1 MLDWLHAHPHWL
13 ALAIFLLRIGD
24 VSLGTVRT
32 ISIFRGHRVLAAF
45 IGFFEVLIW
54 LTAVGQVL
62 RHLDHWYLVIAYA
75 GGFAAGNIVG
85 IAVEAALAMGDAV
98 VRVISPN
105 REVHLAQVLRTAD
118 YFVTDLEGHGE
129 KALPV
134 EVLFVVTKRRNLARL
149 VALIEKADPF
159 AFCTVEDVRRV
170 REVAAGATASH
181 LDLYQTWV
189 RRSRRK

>member
-1 MLDWLHAHPHWL
+1 MFAWLSAHPQWL
-13 ALAIFLLRIGD
+13 APAIFLLRIGD

-32 ISIFRGHRVLAAF
+32 ISIFRGHRVLAAV

-62 RHLDHWYLVIAYA
+62 GHLDRWYLVFAYA
-75 GGFAAGNIVG
+75 AGFAAGNIVG

-105 REVHLAQVLRTAD
+105 REVHLAQVLRAGD
-118 YFVTDLEGHGE
+118 YFVTALEGHAE
-129 KALPV
+129 KAMPV
-134 EVLFVVTKRRNLARL
+134 EVLFVVTKRRSLKKL
-149 VALIEKADPF
+149 LALIEKADPL

-170 REVAAGATASH
+170 REVSVGSASGM
-181 LDLYQTWV
+181 DMYQTWI